1 MDTEDA
7 IMKKWRCTVCGYVH
21 QGEEPPDECPVC
33 GADKS
38 QFELIEENEGIAP
51 DAAEATDVPARDEPV
66 DTDRTG
72 TASPAASRLGTY
84 GQLLT
89 RLHGHPIAV
98 HIPNG
103 LLPVAFFFIFMALL
117 LGSESFA
124 VAAKYNIIVVA
135 LAMPA
140 VIGTGLIDWKN
151 RYGGRMSRVFLV
163 KMICAGIVTF
173 LSFILAIWWIVH
185 PTLHAGGFAANSL
198 FLLLNLANL
207 AAAAVAGWYG
217 GKLVFNK

>member
-1 MDTEDA
+1 
-7 IMKKWRCTVCGYVH
+7 
-21 QGEEPPDECPVC
+21 
-33 GADKS
+33 
-38 QFELIEENEGIAP
+38 
-51 DAAEATDVPARDEPV
+51 
-66 DTDRTG
+66 
-72 TASPAASRLGTY
+72 
-84 GQLLT
+84 
-89 RLHGHPIAV
+89 
-98 HIPNG
+98 
-103 LLPVAFFFIFMALL
+103 MALL